1 MKIALII
8 TAFFFVIVALILIIG
23 AALPRNHVV
32 SRQII
37 LHSSPYEIYRSVRD
51 FNAAPSWRSD
61 IERVETV
68 ATTDNHVRFREYAKH
83 GAVTYDL
90 VEDQPGE
97 RIVTRIADQ
106 NLGYSGSWTY
116 TFTKE
121 TAGTRVQITE
131 AGEVSNILFRFMS
144 RFIFGQTST
153 IEMYLIALGKKFGE
167 DVSPQP

>member
-1 MKIALII
+1 MKLALII
-8 TAFFFVIVALILIIG
+8 VAIVVALAVVILVIG
-23 AALPRNHVV
+23 AALPRSHVV

-37 LHSSPYEIYRSVRD
+37 LHRLPDEIYQSLRD

-61 IERVETV
+61 LERVEMI
-68 ATTDNHVRFREYAKH
+68 AMADNHVRFREHGKQ

-97 RIVTRIADQ
+97 KMVTRLADLD
-106 NLGYSGSWTY
+106 LGYSGTWTY
-116 TFTKE
+116 TFTE
-121 TAGTRVQITE
+121 DAGRTRVQITE

-144 RFIFGQTST
+144 RFVFGQSGT
-153 IEMYLIALGKKFGE
+153 IEKYLTALGKKFGE